1 MLKAMEKTVVPE
13 IDSLILSD
21 MKENSREKET

>member
-21 MKENSREKET
+21 IKENSREKET